1 MSRTY
6 IKPKSK
12 LWLKKVITAWEEQER
27 PDAPHAGTAWPKQI
41 EKRHR
46 KRTLRA
52 DKKGNPF
59 RIWWS
64 DDPPQKPV
72 AHKWERRVR
81 KQQVLRE
88 ELNDEDNSWPV
99 D

>member
-6 IKPKSK
+6 KPKSK
-12 LWLKKVITAWEEQER
+12 WWWEELIAKREEQER
-27 PDAPHAGTAWPKQI
+27 PGVTMSSVAWPNYTAHKG
-41 EKRHR
+41 K

-88 ELNDEDNSWPV
+88 QLEEE
-99 D
+99 